1 MNLTF
6 PWYPAAPPAI
16 PSGLGLGLAAAT
28 PSTPAPPRPCS
39 LSGERLYTLY
49 TLAYVHAFIGATSR
63 RAHETGIR
71 AALAAFQ
78 TAAGVLEIL
87 ARELDR
93 ATKEANGQRAASSQ
107 MEEDEK
113 SASTD
118 LNGKVVGTL
127 RTLCLAQAQEV
138 AWQKAVMGK

>member
-16 PSGLGLGLAAAT
+16 PSGLGFGLAAT
-28 PSTPAPPRPCS
+28 RSPPRPCS
-39 LSGERLYTLY
+39 LSEERLYTLY
-49 TLAYVHAFIGATSR
+49 TLAYVHAWIGATTR
-63 RAHETGIR
+63 RADESGIR

-93 ATKEANGQRAASSQ
+93 AATGRGRGAASSSSKIDD
-107 MEEDEK
+107 EDEGVP
-113 SASTD
+113 TD
-118 LNGKVVGTL
+118 LNEKVVGTL